1 MTNILTDDI
10 KANFGRTA
18 TFVWLGGSSLLMMVD
33 GGFEHFGGAW
43 QAAVFVFGGMFV
55 AAIVVGALSWWI
67 HKRLVSHLMK
77 FVNFDDP
84 ATIKRAERYRGLG
97 NQICFVLSCAFLLIA
112 FYSFG

>member
-1 MTNILTDDI
+1 
-10 KANFGRTA
+10 
-18 TFVWLGGSSLLMMVD
+18 MVFD
-33 GGFEHFGGAW
+33 GGFGRFGGMW

-55 AAIVVGALSWWI
+55 AAFVVGAASWLI
-67 HKRLVSHLMK
+67 HKRLVLHLMK

-97 NQICFVLSCAFLLIA
+97 KQICFVLSCAFLLIA